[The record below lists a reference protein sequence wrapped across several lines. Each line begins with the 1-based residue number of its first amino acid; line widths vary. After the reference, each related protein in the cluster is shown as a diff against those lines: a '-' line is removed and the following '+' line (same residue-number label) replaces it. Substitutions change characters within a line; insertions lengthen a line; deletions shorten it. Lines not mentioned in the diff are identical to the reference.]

1 MPVDGQEDVVA
12 VATGGSIVLAL
23 KQRLRDG
30 KIDDDDRSHIA
41 LSKLIVERR
50 DQGKSWRE
58 IGEEIGR
65 PENTITG
72 YAKRGVHRAIVEW
85 LSTPVPAS
93 RAECQDETEELKR
106 QGMQFIKD
114 ALAKNP
120 DGSWHNEAMAM
131 WATERLKGMRIL
143 DADQIQP
150 TIEIKLHTVKEIM
163 DPADADE
170 AESEF
175 RAKEA
180 GAKRAPAGVGEGDSS
195 TTPEPERT
203 AVG

>member
-1 MPVDGQEDVVA
+1 M
-12 VATGGSIVLAL
+12 LAL
-23 KQRLRDG
+23 KARLRDRALT
-30 KIDDDDRSHIA
+30 DEDRSNIA
-41 LSKLIVERR
+41 MSKLIVGRR
-50 DQGKSWRE
+50 NEGKSWRE
-58 IGEEIGR
+58 ISEEIGR

-85 LSTPVPAS
+85 LSAPTPAP
-93 RAECQDETEELKR
+93 RAESQNETEEMKAL
-106 QGMQFIKD
+106 GMQFIKD

-120 DGSWHNEAMAM
+120 DGTWKNEAMAM

-143 DADQIQP
+143 DADQVQP

>member
-1 MPVDGQEDVVA
+1 
-12 VATGGSIVLAL
+12 
-23 KQRLRDG
+23 LRDNTPT
-30 KIDDDDRSHIA
+30 DEDRANIA

-50 DQGKSWRE
+50 NEGKSWRE
-58 IGEEIGR
+58 IGEETGR

-85 LSTPVPAS
+85 LSAPTPAS
-93 RAECQDETEELKR
+93 RAESQDETEELKR
-106 QGMQFIKD
+106 QGIQFIKD

-120 DGSWHNEAMAM
+120 DGTWKDQAMAM

-143 DADQIQP
+143 DADQVQP

-163 DPADADE
+163 DPADEDE

-175 RAKEA
+175 RAQEA
-180 GAKRAPAGVGEGDSS
+180 GDKRAPAGVGEGDSS
-195 TTPEPERT
+195 ATPEPERT